1 MNFRS
6 RIIREYRKK
15 ERKKGCTSNAK
26 SLLPRAEADNDH
38 RGRDRGRK
46 LEGERER
53 EWNELVAI
61 YPPAR
66 ITVSAFSVDIIATQL
81 DYNSPPPFPLRSLTA
96 ASSTIPYIRGT
107 TMPQTAAAENF
118 AIDIPSL
125 QAWTLGRF
133 LIRARF
139 RESRYRCTPNG
150 RTVYTVYIYI
160 YMCVCIYTWKYRVTE
175 ASIGGAKGWKR
186 KKGNAKELELERA
199 GLGEREKRERR
210 TVAAGTPHRRYVLLL
225 RGGCCSITSID
236 ACSFIPRNNR

>member
-1 MNFRS
+1 M
-6 RIIREYRKK
+6 
-15 ERKKGCTSNAK
+15 
-26 SLLPRAEADNDH
+26 PRAEADNDH

-199 GLGEREKRERR
+199 GLGERERKGNGGQLPLVHRTAATCFYCEEDVARSRR
-210 TVAAGTPHRRYVLLL
+210 LTRVVLFPVIIVKILS
-225 RGGCCSITSID
+225 R
-236 ACSFIPRNNR
+236 P